1 MPRGCASA
9 IRPSLTAYPVEK
21 GSGLIVGENA
31 FTRAGDEE
39 MYTRLGSEIKQIH
52 VTPEATHFSMYDQEP
67 YVSENTGRHTQQVRV
82 ANAGAAEGDSPVT
95 SSTLIA
101 DVIGNPL
108 LEDYGRFLFPIAF
121 NPPWPGHTRADE
133 AAQNTWILRQHEN
146 HGRPPGRPARAG

>member
-39 MYTRLGSEIKQIH
+39 IKQIH

-67 YVSENTGRHTQQVRV
+67 YVSENTGRHTQQ
-82 ANAGAAEGDSPVT
+82 
-95 SSTLIA
+95 
-101 DVIGNPL
+101 
-108 LEDYGRFLFPIAF
+108 
-121 NPPWPGHTRADE
+121 
-133 AAQNTWILRQHEN
+133 
-146 HGRPPGRPARAG
+146 